1 MRIAAHFQEHL
12 WVPQGTAAAI
22 TGNPVFVDY
31 DDFWWGC
38 RHDAQAL
45 SKEFGRIILRA
56 AATASF
62 EGASICV
69 RAQLSLVSA
78 PAQHP

>member
-1 MRIAAHFQEHL
+1 MRLSTHFQEHL
-12 WVPQGTAAAI
+12 RVPQGTAAAI
-22 TGNPVFVDY
+22 TGNPVLVDY
-31 DDFWWGC
+31 NDFWWGC

-45 SKEFGRIILRA
+45 SKEFGRIILSA

-62 EGASICV
+62 EAASICF

-78 PAQHP
+78 PAWHP